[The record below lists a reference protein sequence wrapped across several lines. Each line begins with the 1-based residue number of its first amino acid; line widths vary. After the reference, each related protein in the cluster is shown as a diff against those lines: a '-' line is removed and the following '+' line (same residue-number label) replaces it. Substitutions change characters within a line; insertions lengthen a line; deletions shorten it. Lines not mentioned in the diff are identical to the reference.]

1 MKSYAL
7 FQEYIWLVNTIHRF
21 GRLALEEINQKWLDT
36 DMSEGQGIARSTF
49 NRHRDA
55 ILDMFGIIIDCD
67 KKDGFRYY
75 IYNEE
80 VLEEDTIQNWMLST
94 LSVNSMLAENRSVHE
109 RIVLEQIPSD
119 GENLHK
125 FIDAMKRG
133 VRVQIN
139 YRRYGADASK
149 TSMKLEPF
157 FVRLFNRRWYA
168 LVKFPEPTG
177 NIFTLAFDRI
187 LSLELTD
194 EKFVYPKNFDPAGWF
209 RESYGIV
216 RNPEVPVEKV
226 VIRAFGLHVVDPHH
240 HPVSACFQMFS
251 HVDFFRGGPIRPFP
265 DFLTVDIRL
274 KRIISCNQQF
284 GFIRRGFEVE
294 LPEEPDVFRIRSEP
308 SPAPD
313 PRTSP
318 IGSRTVQLR

>member
-21 GRLALEEINQKWLDT
+21 GRLTLEEINQKWLDT

-49 NRHRDA
+49 YRHRDA

-80 VLEEDTIQNWMLST
+80 VLEEDSIQNWMLST
-94 LSVNSMLAENRSVHE
+94 LSVNSMLAESRSVYD
-109 RIVLEQIPSD
+109 RIVLERIPSD

-133 VRVQIN
+133 VKVRIN
-139 YRRYGADASK
+139 YRRYGTDASK

-157 FVRLFNRRWYA
+157 LVRLFNKRWYG

-177 NIFTLAFDRI
+177 NLFTLAFDRI
-187 LSLELTD
+187 LSLEVTD
-194 EKFVYPKNFDPAGWF
+194 EKFTYPKDFDPAEWF
-209 RESYGIV
+209 SESYGIV
-216 RNPEVPVEKV
+216 RNPEVPVETV
-226 VIRAFGLHVVDPHH
+226 VIRAFGKEVNYLRDLPLHHSQKEIGQGDGYTDFELVLSPT
-240 HPVSACFQMFS
+240 A
-251 HVDFFRGGPIRPFP
+251 DFFSPLMARGASVKVLQPQWLADEI
-265 DFLTVDIRL
+265 LRL
-274 KRIISCNQQF
+274 HKEAI
-284 GFIRRGFEVE
+284 E
-294 LPEEPDVFRIRSEP
+294 LY
-308 SPAPD
+308 
-313 PRTSP
+313 
-318 IGSRTVQLR
+318 Q